1 MQILLLKTSQYS
13 QKKVE
18 CLAMP
23 AEPSSG
29 SKILTPPE
37 HLASPISGS
46 TGDLPKEPEP
56 GHVEPPARVEG
67 EEDRYEA
74 TSPAEPPREMLEVEA
89 HKDVPEVVD
98 PEETPPL

>member
-1 MQILLLKTSQYS
+1 
-13 QKKVE
+13 
-18 CLAMP
+18 MP

-56 GHVEPPARVEG
+56 GHVEPSARVEG
-67 EEDRYEA
+67 EEDQYEA
-74 TSPAEPPREMLEVEA
+74 TSPAETCREMPEVEA
-89 HKDVPEVVD
+89 HKDVLEVVVP
-98 PEETPPL
+98 PEEIPASDDACLSAENGQTIL